1 MKMIIGKRENPQSK
15 TTHQEGIVFVVGII
29 LMCALFFAPLWRVES
44 DPFEGEAILV
54 MAGGEREE
62 VKLPDNR
69 AASTEEKWSFYDYIG
84 ELFADLIFGDG

>member
-1 MKMIIGKRENPQSK
+1 MKMIIGKRGKHHSK
-15 TTHQEGIVFVVGII
+15 TAPQEGIVFVLGII
-29 LMCALFFAPLWRVES
+29 LMCAIFLAPLWRAES

-54 MAGGEREE
+54 MASGEREE

-84 ELFADLIFGDG
+84 ELFADLSFGEG